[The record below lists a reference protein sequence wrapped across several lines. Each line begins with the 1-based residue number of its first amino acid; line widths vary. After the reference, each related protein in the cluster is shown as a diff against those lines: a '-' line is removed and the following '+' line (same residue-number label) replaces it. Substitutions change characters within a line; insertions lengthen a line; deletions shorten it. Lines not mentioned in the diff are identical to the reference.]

1 MTTANDLYEERL
13 ERILTAVRL
22 ERPDRV
28 PVVPLGDSFCAR
40 HQGVK
45 LSEFCTNPELSNQ
58 VMLKCFMELGEVDG
72 IQHTNFYVHNLS
84 TAWLSRLKIPGR
96 DLPEDELWQ
105 VDEVELMSESDYDAI
120 INDGFRPFIERFYL
134 ERLDNLGEKLP
145 VFFMSVPSAMQAM
158 KDHGIVPFSPA
169 IVTIPYELFCGG
181 RSMHQF
187 LRDLYRIP
195 DKVQAAMDVAI
206 RDMIEDARMMCGM
219 IKPIAAWVGGWRAA
233 SEFISP
239 RHWQRFVFP
248 YYKQMVEAVVEEGVI
263 AVLHF
268 DSDWTRDL
276 EYLRELPAKRI
287 VFSPDGST
295 DIFKAKQV
303 LGDHACIMGDVPA
316 SLLSLGTVEKVEEYC
331 KRLIE
336 EIGPAGFILAQG
348 CDIPPNARPENVA
361 AMIASV
367 KKFGA

>member
-1 MTTANDLYEERL
+1 MATANDLYEERM
-13 ERILTAVRL
+13 ERILAAVRL
-22 ERPDRV
+22 EKPDRV
-28 PVVPLGDSFCAR
+28 PVVPMGDSFCAR

-45 LSEFCTNPELSNQ
+45 LSEFCIDPELSSR
-58 VMLKCFMELGEVDG
+58 VILKCFLELGEVDG
-72 IQHTNFYVHNLS
+72 VQVPNFYVHALS
-84 TAWLSRLKIPGR
+84 SIWLSRLKIPGR

-105 VDEVELMSESDYDAI
+105 VDEAELMTESDYDAI
-120 INDGFRPFIERFYL
+120 INDGFRSFLERFYA
-134 ERLDNLGEKLP
+134 EKLDNLGEKLP
-145 VFFMSVPSAMQAM
+145 VMYMSLPAAMQAFREQ
-158 KDHGIVPFSPA
+158 GIVPFSPA
-169 IVTIPYELFCGG
+169 VTTIPYEVFCGA

-206 RDMIEDARMMCGM
+206 ADLIEDARMMCRM
-219 IKPIAAWVGGWRAA
+219 VKPIAAWVGGWRAA

-239 RHWQRFVFP
+239 RHWQRFVLP
-248 YYKQMVEAVVEEGVI
+248 YFKQMVEAVVEEGVI

-276 EYLRELPAKRI
+276 EHLRELPARRI

-295 DIFKAKQV
+295 DIFKAKRI

-316 SLLSLGTVEKVEEYC
+316 SLLSLGTVDKVEEYC
-331 KRLIE
+331 RRLIA

-348 CDIPPNARPENVA
+348 CDIPPNAKPENVA